1 MNGYILARA
10 LVVCTGFIW
19 VGPIQFCCI
28 VLHPPFLLSF
38 YFLHVYMSCSLMSR
52 FSWIVFVSE
61 SVFKFP
67 IHVII

>member
-38 YFLHVYMSCSLMSR
+38 YTYTCLVALR
-52 FSWIVFVSE
+52 LDLA
-61 SVFKFP
+61 
-67 IHVII
+67 